1 MKKTSMILQFKK
13 QYNDIWREAQ
23 KLSKPQNC
31 ILCGKACNS
40 FCNSHSVPQAVL
52 RNITS
57 KGKVFVAGKLLDE
70 SIFDAEKGINNSGTF
85 RLICHDCDVKYFRD
99 YENPTA
105 FSVIPNDKIM
115 AEIALKNTLLEY
127 NKKLIS
133 YELYKNMGLSPILK
147 TIKLDLQELK
157 EDITVYKKIID
168 DNTLG
173 VFNIIFWKD
182 LSYMTPIASQCR
194 IILDKDRD
202 GGPLNDPYNFSPD
215 IRMQPLHLSV
225 FPYNGHTYITMFY
238 HDNDEIYS
246 KLKEQLSVID
256 LKKVLSYINW
266 LIFQYTENFFISEA
280 VKNIIE
286 NNEKLKQIC
295 FENNGK
301 PNFGILDSFSESTD
315 YKCIEEDEIP
325 NMLEVQL

>member
-1 MKKTSMILQFKK
+1 
-13 QYNDIWREAQ
+13 
-23 KLSKPQNC
+23 
-31 ILCGKACNS
+31 
-40 FCNSHSVPQAVL
+40 
-52 RNITS
+52 
-57 KGKVFVAGKLLDE
+57 
-70 SIFDAEKGINNSGTF
+70 
-85 RLICHDCDVKYFRD
+85 
-99 YENPTA
+99 
-105 FSVIPNDKIM
+105 
-115 AEIALKNTLLEY
+115 
-127 NKKLIS
+127 
-133 YELYKNMGLSPILK
+133 MGLSPILK

-157 EDITVYKKIID
+157 EDITFYKKIID